1 MYWHD
6 INCLV
11 SFLAYINRSTL
22 NIYKLHY
29 FPVNIFCHGKE
40 PIETSHKCLILG
52 KYIFLKLIQSNVPN
66 HNHCLV

>member
-11 SFLAYINRSTL
+11 SFLAYINRSAL

-29 FPVNIFCHGKE
+29 FPVNIFSWLRAHRN
-40 PIETSHKCLILG
+40 IT
-52 KYIFLKLIQSNVPN
+52 QVPYFG
-66 HNHCLV
+66 LRDFSDTKQRAKSQPLLSI